1 MKKGIIVAITVVI
14 CAVLAATYAFANPS
28 KAAKTEPTTK
38 EKEVKEVTTTEK
50 EKTTTEATTES
61 KKAAIEEETS
71 EESATDQEED
81 DSEEIT
87 DQKKKN
93 EPESDLE
100 DNEEIDDEETDR
112 CDHEWSEPSYA
123 IDPESETGYIITQ
136 DCKKCH
142 LVKDT
147 AITEEE
153 YEEATKDQEPSE
165 EDCEYEDNGENDA
178 EVIE

>member
-14 CAVLAATYAFANPS
+14 CAVLAATYTFANPS
-28 KAAKTEPTTK
+28 AKAAKTEPTTK
-38 EKEVKEVTTTEK
+38 EKEVTTTEK
-50 EKTTTEATTES
+50 EKTTTEAATES

-71 EESATDQEED
+71 EESATDQEEG
-81 DSEEIT
+81 DSEELT
-87 DQKKKN
+87 DQKKN

-112 CDHEWSEPSYA
+112 CDHEWTEPSYA
-123 IDPESETGYIITQ
+123 FDPEKGYVITQ

-147 AITEEE
+147 SISEEE
-153 YEEATKDQEPSE
+153 YEEATKDQESDE
-165 EDCEYEDNGENDA
+165 KDCTYEDNDNA
-178 EVIE
+178 EVVE

>member
-1 MKKGIIVAITVVI
+1 MKKGIIIALVVAI
-14 CAVLAATYAFANPS
+14 CAMMAATYAFA
-28 KAAKTEPTTK
+28 APTKGK
-38 EKEVKEVTTTEK
+38 EKKGEETTVESTTTEK
-50 EKTTTEATTES
+50 KEATTQEKKTATETTEAEKEAKEKVDVRTDD
-61 KKAAIEEETS
+61 AEEN
-71 EESATDQEED
+71 TDQEED
-81 DSEEIT
+81 VD
-87 DQKKKN
+87 
-93 EPESDLE
+93 P
-100 DNEEIDDEETDR
+100 DNEEDEEDEIDDEKIDH

>member
-14 CAVLAATYAFANPS
+14 CAVLAATYTFANPS
-28 KAAKTEPTTK
+28 AKAAKTEPTTK
-38 EKEVKEVTTTEK
+38 KKEVTTTEK
-50 EKTTTEATTES
+50 EKTTTEAATES

-71 EESATDQEED
+71 EESATDQEEG
-81 DSEEIT
+81 DSEELT
-87 DQKKKN
+87 DQKKN

-112 CDHEWSEPSYA
+112 CDHEWTEPSYA
-123 IDPESETGYIITQ
+123 FDPEKGYVITQ

-147 AITEEE
+147 SISEEE
-153 YEEATKDQEPSE
+153 YEEATKDQESDE
-165 EDCEYEDNGENDA
+165 KDCTYEDNDNA
-178 EVIE
+178 EVVE

>member
-14 CAVLAATYAFANPS
+14 CAVLAATYTFANPS

-38 EKEVKEVTTTEK
+38 EKEEKEVTTTEK
-50 EKTTTEATTES
+50 EKTTTETTTES
-61 KKAAIEEETS
+61 KKAAIEEETA
-71 EESATDQEED
+71 EEGDTDQKPD

-87 DQKKKN
+87 DQGKN

-112 CDHEWSEPSYA
+112 CDHEWTEPSYA
-123 IDPESETGYIITQ
+123 IDPEKGYVITQ

-147 AITEEE
+147 SISEEE
-153 YEEATKDQEPSE
+153 YEEATKDQEPRE
-165 EDCEYEDNGENDA
+165 EDCEYEDNDNA
-178 EVIE
+178 EEVE

>member
-1 MKKGIIVAITVVI
+1 MKKGVIAVIVVVI
-14 CAVLAATYAFANPS
+14 CAMLAATYAFANPS

-38 EKEVKEVTTTEK
+38 EKEVTTTEK

-71 EESATDQEED
+71 EESATDQKPD
-81 DSEEIT
+81 DSEKIT
-87 DQKKKN
+87 DQEKN
-93 EPESDLE
+93 EPKSDSE
-100 DNEEIDDEETDR
+100 DDEEIDDEEIDR
-112 CDHEWSEPSYA
+112 CNHEWTEPSYA
-123 IDPESETGYIITQ
+123 IDPEKGYVITQ

-147 AITEEE
+147 SISEEE
-153 YEEATKDQEPSE
+153 YEGATKDQEPSE

>member
-1 MKKGIIVAITVVI
+1 MKKGIIVAITVAI
-14 CAVLAATYAFANPS
+14 CAVLAATYAFAAPA
-28 KAAKTEPTTK
+28 KARKSAKTEHTAA
-38 EKEVKEVTTTEK
+38 EKKEVTTTEK
-50 EKTTTEATTES
+50 EKTTTETATES
-61 KKAAIEEETS
+61 KKVAIEEETS

-87 DQKKKN
+87 DQKKN

-112 CDHEWSEPSYA
+112 CDHEWTEPSYA

-153 YEEATKDQEPSE
+153 YEEATKDQEPRE
-165 EDCEYEDNGENDA
+165 EDCTYEDNDDA
-178 EVIE
+178 EVVE

>member
-14 CAVLAATYAFANPS
+14 CAVLAATYTFA
-28 KAAKTEPTTK
+28 APTKGK
-38 EKEVKEVTTTEK
+38 EKKGEETTVESTTTEK
-50 EKTTTEATTES
+50 KEATTQE
-61 KKAAIEEETS
+61 KKTATETEKEAKEKVDVRTGDTEEN
-71 EESATDQEED
+71 TDQEED
-81 DSEEIT
+81 VA
-87 DQKKKN
+87 
-93 EPESDLE
+93 PE
-100 DNEEIDDEETDR
+100 DNEEYDEEDEIDDEKIDH

>member
-14 CAVLAATYAFANPS
+14 CAVLAATYTFANPS

-61 KKAAIEEETS
+61 KKAAIEEETAEEGDTDQKPDDS
-71 EESATDQEED
+71 EKITDQE
-81 DSEEIT
+81 
-87 DQKKKN
+87 KN

-112 CDHEWSEPSYA
+112 CDHEWTEPSYA
-123 IDPESETGYIITQ
+123 IDPEKGYVITQ

-147 AITEEE
+147 SISEEE
-153 YEEATKDQEPSE
+153 YEEATKDQEPRE
-165 EDCEYEDNGENDA
+165 EDCEYEDNDNA
-178 EVIE
+178 EEVE

>member
-14 CAVLAATYAFANPS
+14 CAVLAATYTFANPS
-28 KAAKTEPTTK
+28 AKAAKTEPTTK
-38 EKEVKEVTTTEK
+38 EKEVTTTEK

-87 DQKKKN
+87 DQKKN
-93 EPESDLE
+93 EHESDLE

-112 CDHEWSEPSYA
+112 CDHEWTEPSYA
-123 IDPESETGYIITQ
+123 IDPEKGYVITQ

>member
-14 CAVLAATYAFANPS
+14 CAVLAATYTFANPS

-87 DQKKKN
+87 DQEKN
-93 EPESDLE
+93 EPKSDSK
-100 DNEEIDDEETDR
+100 DDEEIDDEETDR
-112 CDHEWSEPSYA
+112 CDHEWTEPSYA
-123 IDPESETGYIITQ
+123 IDPEKGYVITQ

-147 AITEEE
+147 SISEEE
-153 YEEATKDQEPSE
+153 YEEATKDQEPDE
-165 EDCEYEDNGENDA
+165 KDCTYEDDDDA
-178 EVIE
+178 EVVE